1 MNSRHLLLSVVVATA
16 LSGCAASAPAP
27 MPSPAPAPV
36 AAAPAPAPQ
45 AQCHADGAKFAV
57 GEPASAQLETAARVR
72 AGAESVRILKP
83 NQVVTLEFN
92 GGRLNLVVDARN
104 RVTAV
109 RCG

>member
-1 MNSRHLLLSVVVATA
+1 
-16 LSGCAASAPAP
+16 
-27 MPSPAPAPV
+27 V
-36 AAAPAPAPQ
+36 AAAPAPASQ
-45 AQCHADGAKFAV
+45 AQCNADGTKFAI
-57 GEPASAQLETAARVR
+57 GQPASAQLATAARIR
-72 AGAESVRILKP
+72 AGAESVRILQP